1 MWLRA
6 DIEIEDSV
14 TVDAWFGAS
23 TAQLSQIRLSDGSVL
38 DSSVAQLVQAMAA
51 YSSSHTSFD
60 ATAVSQIPSGT
71 ALQAGLAISLQYRPT
86 SRRRSAGSGGAR
98 RASV

>member
-14 TVDAWFGAS
+14 TVAAWFGAS

-38 DSSVAQLVQAMAA
+38 DSSVAQLV
-51 YSSSHTSFD
+51 
-60 ATAVSQIPSGT
+60 
-71 ALQAGLAISLQYRPT
+71 
-86 SRRRSAGSGGAR
+86 
-98 RASV
+98 

>member
-14 TVDAWFGAS
+14 TVDARFGAS

-38 DSSVAQLVQAMAA
+38 DSSVAQLV
-51 YSSSHTSFD
+51 
-60 ATAVSQIPSGT
+60 
-71 ALQAGLAISLQYRPT
+71 
-86 SRRRSAGSGGAR
+86 
-98 RASV
+98 